1 MQAQQGSSYRSAAS
15 GAAEQEPST
24 ATAGRQHHQANADD
38 DEDDEPVERDPS
50 GRSASAH
57 IMASERAAFIKAC
70 KHMAAACL
78 MHMAA
83 MVHLTCA
90 ARPNEG
96 DKGLCIQQREVSSSV
111 HESCSAGTLQP

>member
-15 GAAEQEPST
+15 GAAEQEPSA

-57 IMASERAAFIKAC
+57 NMAIERAAFGQAC

-78 MHMAA
+78 VLMSA
-83 MVHLTCA
+83 MVHSTCA
-90 ARPNEG
+90 AGPG
-96 DKGLCIQQREVSSSV
+96 KCDKGLSLQQGESV
-111 HESCSAGTLQP
+111 Q

>member
-15 GAAEQEPST
+15 GATEQEPSA

-57 IMASERAAFIKAC
+57 IMASERAA
-70 KHMAAACL
+70 L
-78 MHMAA
+78 
-83 MVHLTCA
+83 L
-90 ARPNEG
+90 RPESTWLRLV
-96 DKGLCIQQREVSSSV
+96 LCTWQQWLISPVLLVLKSATSQQREASSSV
-111 HESCSAGTLQP
+111 QKLCSAGTLQS